1 MLEVPGPLPAAP
13 EIADEGRQMLAAF
26 IILFREVLEAGLIVG
41 VMLAASEGVRGRGL
55 VIGLGIAGGILGSAA
70 IALFAE
76 RIAGLFDG
84 SGQELLNAAILGV
97 AVVMLVWTVVWM
109 ASHGKEMVAE
119 MRSVGKAVKEGSRP
133 IAALGIVVGMA
144 VLREG
149 VEIVLFMYGITVSGG
164 ETFGNVAL
172 GFALGVL
179 AGAAVSYVLY
189 RGLVAIPVRH
199 LFKTTTILIT
209 LLAAGLAAQSV
220 GILQDAG
227 FIQPLSD
234 PVWNSTWLLADDGA
248 VGRVLRTL
256 VGYRAEPTGM
266 QVIAYVGT
274 VVVIVG
280 LSRVVNG
287 RIAKARQSPARPTAA

>member
-1 MLEVPGPLPAAP
+1 
-13 EIADEGRQMLAAF
+13 MLAAL
-26 IILFREVLEAGLIVG
+26 IIVFREVLEAGLIVG
-41 VMLAASEGVRGRGL
+41 VMLAASEGIRGRGL
-55 VIGLGIAGGILGSAA
+55 VISLGIVGGVVGSAL

-76 RIAGLFDG
+76 RIANLFDG
-84 SGQELLNAAILGV
+84 SGQELLNAAILSV

-109 ASHGKEMVAE
+109 ASHGREMVME
-119 MRSVGKAVKEGSRP
+119 MKAVGRDVKEGRRP

-149 VEIVLFMYGITVSGG
+149 VEIVLFMYGLTVSGG
-164 ETFGNVAL
+164 ETAANVAL
-172 GFALGVL
+172 GFALGIL

-189 RGLVAIPVRH
+189 RGLVAIPVKH

-209 LLAAGLAAQSV
+209 LLAAGLSAQAV

-227 FIQPLSD
+227 FIQSLAD
-234 PVWNSTWLLADDGA
+234 PVWNSTWLLADDSA

-266 QVIAYVGT
+266 QVIAYVAT
-274 VVVIVG
+274 VAVIVG
-280 LSRVVNG
+280 LSYAVNG
-287 RIAKARQSPARPTAA
+287 RIAKAKQMSHQGAKPAAGAGRAV

>member
-1 MLEVPGPLPAAP
+1 
-13 EIADEGRQMLAAF
+13 MLAAL
-26 IILFREVLEAGLIVG
+26 IIVFREVLEAGLIVG
-41 VMLAASEGVRGRGL
+41 VMLAASEGIRGRGL
-55 VIGLGIAGGILGSAA
+55 VISLGIAGGVVGSAL

-76 RIAGLFDG
+76 RIANLFDG
-84 SGQELLNAAILGV
+84 SGQELLNAAILSV

-109 ASHGKEMVAE
+109 ASHGREMVME
-119 MRSVGKAVKEGSRP
+119 MKAVGRDVKEGRRP

-149 VEIVLFMYGITVSGG
+149 VEIVLFMYGLTVSGG
-164 ETFGNVAL
+164 ETAANVAL
-172 GFALGVL
+172 GFALGIL

-189 RGLVAIPVRH
+189 RGLVAIPVKH

-209 LLAAGLAAQSV
+209 LLAAGLSAQAV

-227 FIQPLSD
+227 FIQSLAD
-234 PVWNSTWLLADDGA
+234 PVWNSTWLLADDSA

-266 QVIAYVGT
+266 QVIAYVAT
-274 VVVIVG
+274 VAVIVG
-280 LSRVVNG
+280 LSYAVNG
-287 RIAKARQSPARPTAA
+287 RIAKAKQMSHQGTKPAAGAGRAV